1 MKKIRMPSSTN
12 ATVVLKVK
20 VLNSLGPLCLWQCFF
35 NCWLLLVF
43 WLVDW
48 VQEVDWSNMWL
59 DCGGWV
65 GQYPSLGIK
74 YAPPSQRSSTRF
86 QLSLIMPSLTEPF

>member
-1 MKKIRMPSSTN
+1 MNCLFQYITVHYSTFPTTGKEYK
-12 ATVVLKVK
+12 AHTVLAM
-20 VLNSLGPLCLWQCFF
+20 FF
-35 NCWLLLVF
+35 LLLVVVGF

-48 VQEVDWSNMWL
+48 VEHVDWSNMWL

-86 QLSLIMPSLTEPF
+86 QLSLIMPSLAEPF